1 MIDYSKFEGHT
12 PGPWEAAEEYIV
24 AGAMGRICMTAT
36 ASLIDGSPLL
46 NWEANGELIAA
57 APDLLEENKLLRRA
71 IAEIRILID
80 TFPDSPTLAE
90 SIDQICYNA
99 LNP

>member
-12 PGPWEAAEEYIV
+12 PGPWKW
-24 AGAMGRICMTAT
+24 
-36 ASLIDGSPLL
+36 DGIFSVDTKDVRVCYTHH
-46 NWEANGELIAA
+46 NNRSANGELIAA
-57 APDLLEENKLLRRA
+57 APDLLEENKRLRTA